1 MKFVQW
7 IMAFCDL
14 MLSQRSFDLIVAPA
28 LADMEF
34 EEAAGRRCA
43 LSNRAAVVRAAAGA
57 LIYEWLRGSGDFF
70 KLALLSGAYF
80 VFPVAVSGSIFKTW
94 SEYLL
99 AALIMVMLSLV
110 PVVACFLP
118 SRYRVQ
124 SSD

>member
-7 IMAFCDL
+7 TMVFCDL

-34 EEAAGRRCA
+34 EEASGRRSA

-70 KLALLSGAYF
+70 KLALLSVSYF
-80 VFPVAVSGSIFKTW
+80 LFPVAVSGSIFKTW
-94 SEYLL
+94 TEYLV
-99 AALIMVMLSLV
+99 AALIVVLLALV
-110 PVVACFLP
+110 PVLACFWP
-118 SRYRVQ
+118 SRYPMQ
-124 SSD
+124 SGD